1 MAIMKAYW
9 DSSALVETTTNAE
22 LRTRLQ
28 NEKGFTRT
36 HSLAE
41 VFAALTG
48 NPQIRADASQ
58 ASETIEQLAE
68 YLEFTELSAAE
79 VISALKTAKR
89 KGVRGGH
96 VHDLLHAAAADKSGA
111 KELLTIDTNDFQ
123 GLPEKAQLTTV

>member
-1 MAIMKAYW
+1 MKAYW
-9 DSSALVETTTNAE
+9 DSSALVETTTNRE
-22 LRTRLQ
+22 LSARLR
-28 NEKGFTRT
+28 NEKGYTRT

-58 ASETIEQLAE
+58 AAETIEQLAE
-68 YLEFTELSAAE
+68 HLEFTDLSSTE
-79 VISALKTAKR
+79 VISALKNAKR

-96 VHDLLHAAAADKSGA
+96 VHDLLHAAAADKFGA

-123 GLPEKAQLTTV
+123 GLPEKAKLTTV

>member
-1 MAIMKAYW
+1 VKAYW
-9 DSSALVETTTNAE
+9 DSSALVETTTNPV
-22 LRTRLQ
+22 LRTRLR

-48 NPQIRADASQ
+48 NPKIRADAFQ
-58 ASETIEQLAE
+58 AAEAIAELAE
-68 YLEFTELSAAE
+68 DLEFTDLSSAE
-79 VISALKTAKR
+79 VISALKRAKR

-111 KELLTIDTNDFQ
+111 KELLTIDTNDFA
-123 GLPEKAQLTTV
+123 GLAEKAQLTAV